1 MTVNFQPLFLRAI
14 LFETMDTMDDDP
26 AANPTQQTMQ
36 EVTAVQAVS
45 GTIGKAL
52 SQCRAVECILYNVF
66 SCSFH
71 GGPGGKGKHLYK

>member
-1 MTVNFQPLFLRAI
+1 MTVNFQPLFLRAT